1 MHHLLMLSLCY
12 QNTLLSQRSATQM
25 EMHTMLLQLME
36 ANGLCSMKARS
47 L

>member
-1 MHHLLMLSLCY
+1 MHHLIMLSLPKHAI
-12 QNTLLSQRSATQM
+12 LSQRSTQM